1 MKSTLTLTVRM
12 LIAGLFWVTG
22 VSHINAWDKTPDANG
37 KYDSVYDRP
46 TYFPEWEQP
55 SEWANAMYYLC
66 EVQLW
71 NGGPQLENY
80 EVAVYDQD
88 NQLRHCSRSIAS
100 DAHHCVLTIRGIEG
114 DVFHFQIIYGDDF
127 SHPEIVDVKDVTCDF
142 KTNDI
147 VGGDTPFVLAIGEV
161 PNAISSPNAQQMNSK
176 KQPVFDMQGR
186 LVAQPSKGVYI
197 SQGKK
202 IIVR

>member
-1 MKSTLTLTVRM
+1 M

>member
-1 MKSTLTLTVRM
+1 MT
-12 LIAGLFWVTG
+12 GLLLMTSFYYTR
-22 VSHINAWDKTPDANG
+22 AWDKNPDDFG
-37 KYDSVYDRP
+37 KYDGIYDRP

-80 EVAVYDQD
+80 EIAVYDQN

-147 VGGDTPFVLAIGEV
+147 VGGDTPFVLAIGVV

-186 LVAQPSKGVYI
+186 
-197 SQGKK
+197 
-202 IIVR
+202 